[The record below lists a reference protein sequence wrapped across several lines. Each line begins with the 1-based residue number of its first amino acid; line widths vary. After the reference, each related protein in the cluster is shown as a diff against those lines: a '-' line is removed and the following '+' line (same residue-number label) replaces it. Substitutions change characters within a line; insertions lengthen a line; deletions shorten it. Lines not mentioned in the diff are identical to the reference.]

1 MYFEFF
7 LRSHL
12 NRRQS
17 RSLLCGLVLALSF
30 VVLPILTPN
39 RAVAQS
45 KTQATVPKHSGNWDD
60 LSVVQQKILAPL
72 EEDWSYLSKERRQKW
87 IQVANLYPKM
97 KRVDQERLQSRMNEW
112 SKLSQKD
119 RRIARDNYLSSL
131 RFPAEE
137 KASAWQA
144 YQQLSP
150 EDKKK
155 LAAKEDSRKKPTAAS
170 SPTLQNRPAPV
181 LAPALAPV
189 PAVVPA
195 ITPAETP
202 ATTPKKDDGA

>member
-1 MYFEFF
+1 MGAF
-7 LRSHL
+7 LFVFG
-12 NRRQS
+12 
-17 RSLLCGLVLALSF
+17 LLAIGPVNDVSAQTKQ
-30 VVLPILTPN
+30 PG
-39 RAVAQS
+39 VAS
-45 KTQATVPKHSGNWDD
+45 APKHSGNWDD
-60 LSVVQQKILAPL
+60 LSAVQQMILAPL

-97 KRVDQERLQSRMNEW
+97 KRSDQERLQSRMNEW

-155 LAAKEDSRKKPTAAS
+155 LAAKEDNKKKPTAAN
-170 SPTLQNRPAPV
+170 SPTLQNRPNTQ
-181 LAPALAPV
+181 PAA
-189 PAVVPA
+189 
-195 ITPAETP
+195 TPAAAP
-202 ATTPKKDDGA
+202 NKDDGA

>member
-1 MYFEFF
+1 MSAT
-7 LRSHL
+7 SHQHNPPAL
-12 NRRQS
+12 AAKRCAS
-17 RSLLCGLVLALSF
+17 GWSLGALLLLASWLAIGS
-30 VVLPILTPN
+30 VN
-39 RAVAQS
+39 EVAAQTKQPTAAS
-45 KTQATVPKHSGNWDD
+45 APKHSGNWDD

-97 KRVDQERLQSRMNEW
+97 KRADQERLQSRMNEW

-150 EDKKK
+150 EEKKK
-155 LAAKEDSRKKPTAAS
+155 LAAKEDNKKKPTAAS
-170 SPTLQNRPAPV
+170 SPTLQNRPN
-181 LAPALAPV
+181 AL
-189 PAVVPA
+189 PAV
-195 ITPAETP
+195 TPAAAPT
-202 ATTPKKDDGA
+202 KDGGA

>member
-1 MYFEFF
+1 MLSICF
-7 LRSHL
+7 LHTKSTL
-12 NRRQS
+12 AAKQGAWGGS
-17 RSLLCGLVLALSF
+17 MGAFLLVFGLLAIS
-30 VVLPILTPN
+30 PAN
-39 RAVAQS
+39 EVAAQTKQPS
-45 KTQATVPKHSGNWDD
+45 TASAPKHSGNWDD

-97 KRVDQERLQSRMNEW
+97 KRTDQERLQSRMNEW

-155 LAAKEDSRKKPTAAS
+155 LAAQEDNKKKPTAAN
-170 SPTLQNRPAPV
+170 SPTLQNRPNPAPTV
-181 LAPALAPV
+181 
-189 PAVVPA
+189 
-195 ITPAETP
+195 TPAAAP
-202 ATTPKKDDGA
+202 NKDDGA

>member
-1 MYFEFF
+1 MLSIHLQHTQSALAVRHGVWAASMGAF
-7 LRSHL
+7 LL
-12 NRRQS
+12 VF
-17 RSLLCGLVLALSF
+17 SLLAIGPV
-30 VVLPILTPN
+30 N
-39 RAVAQS
+39 QAVAQTKQPAPAS
-45 KTQATVPKHSGNWDD
+45 TPKHSGNWDD
-60 LSVVQQKILAPL
+60 LSTVQQKILAPL

-97 KRVDQERLQSRMNEW
+97 KRADQERLQSRMNEW

-155 LAAKEDSRKKPTAAS
+155 LAAKEDNKKKPTAAN
-170 SPTLQNRPAPV
+170 SPTLQNRPNPAPTV
-181 LAPALAPV
+181 
-189 PAVVPA
+189 
-195 ITPAETP
+195 TPAAAP
-202 ATTPKKDDGA
+202 NKDDGA

>member
-1 MYFEFF
+1 MFFEFF
-7 LRSHL
+7 LRKHV
-12 NRRQS
+12 NRRPL
-17 RSLLCGLVLALSF
+17 R
-30 VVLPILTPN
+30 LTPGKAGFVLGLTFTLLAIGTPN
-39 RAVAQS
+39 TAVAQS
-45 KTQATVPKHSGNWDD
+45 KTPAPATIPKHSGNWDD

-112 SKLSQKD
+112 AKLSQKD

-155 LAAKEDSRKKPTAAS
+155 LAAKEDSKKKPTAAS

-181 LAPALAPV
+181 
-189 PAVVPA
+189 PAV
-195 ITPAETP
+195 TPAATP
-202 ATTPKKDDGA
+202 ATAPKKDDGA

>member
-1 MYFEFF
+1 MLSIRLQHTQSALAAKRGAWAASMGAF
-7 LRSHL
+7 LL
-12 NRRQS
+12 VF
-17 RSLLCGLVLALSF
+17 SLLAIGPV
-30 VVLPILTPN
+30 N
-39 RAVAQS
+39 QAVAQTKQLAPAS
-45 KTQATVPKHSGNWDD
+45 APKHSGNWDD
-60 LSVVQQKILAPL
+60 LSAVQQKILAPL

-155 LAAKEDSRKKPTAAS
+155 LAAKEDNKKKPTAAS
-170 SPTLQNRPAPV
+170 APTLQNRPNPAPTV
-181 LAPALAPV
+181 
-189 PAVVPA
+189 
-195 ITPAETP
+195 TPAAAP
-202 ATTPKKDDGA
+202 NKDDGA

>member
-1 MYFEFF
+1 M
-7 LRSHL
+7 LSTRLPH
-12 NRRQS
+12 RQS
-17 RSLLCGLVLALSF
+17 ALAAKQGAWGASMGMLVLIFGMLAIS
-30 VVLPILTPN
+30 PAN
-39 RAVAQS
+39 NVAAQTKQS
-45 KTQATVPKHSGNWDD
+45 PAASAPKHSGNWDD
-60 LSVVQQKILAPL
+60 LSAVQQKILAPL

-97 KRVDQERLQSRMNEW
+97 KRADQERLQSRMNEW

-155 LAAKEDSRKKPTAAS
+155 LAAKEDNKKKPTAAN
-170 SPTLQNRPAPV
+170 SPTLQNRPNPAPTV
-181 LAPALAPV
+181 
-189 PAVVPA
+189 
-195 ITPAETP
+195 TPAAAP
-202 ATTPKKDDGA
+202 NKDDGA

>member
-1 MYFEFF
+1 MLSKRLPQTQYALAAKQGAWGTSLGGLLLAF
-7 LRSHL
+7 
-12 NRRQS
+12 
-17 RSLLCGLVLALSF
+17 SLLAIGPVNE
-30 VVLPILTPN
+30 VT
-39 RAVAQS
+39 AQTKQPAAAS
-45 KTQATVPKHSGNWDD
+45 VPKHSGNWDD
-60 LSVVQQKILAPL
+60 LSAVQQKILAPL

-97 KRVDQERLQSRMNEW
+97 KRADQERLQSRMNEW

-155 LAAKEDSRKKPTAAS
+155 LAAKEDNKKKPTAAS
-170 SPTLQNRPAPV
+170 SPTLQNRPNPAPTV
-181 LAPALAPV
+181 
-189 PAVVPA
+189 
-195 ITPAETP
+195 TPAAAP
-202 ATTPKKDDGA
+202 NKDDGA

>member
-1 MYFEFF
+1 MPSTPF
-7 LRSHL
+7 LHSPSALAAKRCAFGLSL
-12 NRRQS
+12 GAFLFIF
-17 RSLLCGLVLALSF
+17 SLLAIGSVQE
-30 VVLPILTPN
+30 
-39 RAVAQS
+39 VAAQTKQPAAAS
-45 KTQATVPKHSGNWDD
+45 TPKHSGNWDD
-60 LSVVQQKILAPL
+60 LSGVQQKILAPL

-112 SKLSQKD
+112 AKLSQKD

-144 YQQLSP
+144 YQQLSA

-155 LAAKEDSRKKPTAAS
+155 LAAKEDNKKKPTAAS
-170 SPTLQNRPAPV
+170 APTLQNRPNPAPTV
-181 LAPALAPV
+181 
-189 PAVVPA
+189 
-195 ITPAETP
+195 TPAAAPT
-202 ATTPKKDDGA
+202 KDDDA

>member
-1 MYFEFF
+1 MLSKRFQQTQTALAAWQGALGTSMGAF
-7 LRSHL
+7 LL
-12 NRRQS
+12 AF
-17 RSLLCGLVLALSF
+17 SLLAISPVNE
-30 VVLPILTPN
+30 V
-39 RAVAQS
+39 VAQT
-45 KTQATVPKHSGNWDD
+45 KQPATASAPKHSGNWDD
-60 LSVVQQKILAPL
+60 LSLVQQKILAPL

-97 KRVDQERLQSRMNEW
+97 KRAEQERLQSRMNEW
-112 SKLSQKD
+112 AKLSQKD

-155 LAAKEDSRKKPTAAS
+155 LAAQEDNKKKPTAAN
-170 SPTLQNRPAPV
+170 SPTLQNRPNPAPTV
-181 LAPALAPV
+181 
-189 PAVVPA
+189 
-195 ITPAETP
+195 TPAAAP
-202 ATTPKKDDGA
+202 NKDDGA

>member
-1 MYFEFF
+1 MPSTPF
-7 LRSHL
+7 LHGSSAL
-12 NRRQS
+12 AAKQCAS
-17 RSLLCGLVLALSF
+17 GLSLGAFLLAFSLLAIGPV
-30 VVLPILTPN
+30 N
-39 RAVAQS
+39 QVAAQTKQPTAAS
-45 KTQATVPKHSGNWDD
+45 VPKHSGNWDD
-60 LSVVQQKILAPL
+60 LSAVQQKILAPL

-97 KRVDQERLQSRMNEW
+97 KRADQERLQSRMNEW
-112 SKLSQKD
+112 AKLSQKD

-155 LAAKEDSRKKPTAAS
+155 LAAKEDNKKKPTAAS
-170 SPTLQNRPAPV
+170 APTLQNRPNPAPTV
-181 LAPALAPV
+181 
-189 PAVVPA
+189 
-195 ITPAETP
+195 TPAAAP
-202 ATTPKKDDGA
+202 NKDDDA

>member
-1 MYFEFF
+1 MLYIRPPHTQPPLAAKQGAWAANVGAFVFAF
-7 LRSHL
+7 
-12 NRRQS
+12 
-17 RSLLCGLVLALSF
+17 SLLAIS
-30 VVLPILTPN
+30 PIN
-39 RAVAQS
+39 EVVAQTKQPAAAS
-45 KTQATVPKHSGNWDD
+45 APKHSGNWDD

-112 SKLSQKD
+112 AKLSQKD

-144 YQQLSP
+144 YQQLSAD
-150 EDKKK
+150 DKKK
-155 LAAKEDSRKKPTAAS
+155 LAAKEDNKKKPTAAS
-170 SPTLQNRPAPV
+170 SPTLQNRPN
-181 LAPALAPV
+181 PV
-189 PAVVPA
+189 PTV
-195 ITPAETP
+195 TPAAAP
-202 ATTPKKDDGA
+202 NKDDGA

>member
-1 MYFEFF
+1 MLSTRLPHTQSALAVKQGAWAASMGAF
-7 LRSHL
+7 LL
-12 NRRQS
+12 VFC
-17 RSLLCGLVLALSF
+17 LL
-30 VVLPILTPN
+30 
-39 RAVAQS
+39 AVGPANEVAAQTKQTAAAS
-45 KTQATVPKHSGNWDD
+45 VPKHSGNWDD
-60 LSVVQQKILAPL
+60 LSAVQQKILAPL

-97 KRVDQERLQSRMNEW
+97 KRADQERLQSRMNEW

-155 LAAKEDSRKKPTAAS
+155 LAAKEDNKKKPTAAS
-170 SPTLQNRPAPV
+170 SPTLQNRPN
-181 LAPALAPV
+181 AL
-189 PAVVPA
+189 PAV
-195 ITPAETP
+195 TPAAAPT
-202 ATTPKKDDGA
+202 KDDGA

>member
-1 MYFEFF
+1 M
-7 LRSHL
+7 LSKRLPHT
-12 NRRQS
+12 QS
-17 RSLLCGLVLALSF
+17 ALAVKQGAWGASMVALLLVFGL
-30 VVLPILTPN
+30 LTINP
-39 RAVAQS
+39 ASEVAAQS
-45 KTQATVPKHSGNWDD
+45 KQQSAASTPKHSGNWDN
-60 LSVVQQKILAPL
+60 LSAVQQKILAPL

-97 KRVDQERLQSRMNEW
+97 KRADQERLQSRMNEW

-155 LAAKEDSRKKPTAAS
+155 LAVKEDNKKKPTAAN
-170 SPTLQNRPAPV
+170 SPTLQNRPN
-181 LAPALAPV
+181 PV
-189 PAVVPA
+189 PTV
-195 ITPAETP
+195 TPAAAP
-202 ATTPKKDDGA
+202 NKDDGA

>member
-1 MYFEFF
+1 M
-7 LRSHL
+7 LL
-12 NRRQS
+12 TPLPLTQS
-17 RSLLCGLVLALSF
+17 ALAAKQGAWATSMGALLLVFSLLAIGSV
-30 VVLPILTPN
+30 N
-39 RAVAQS
+39 EVAA
-45 KTQATVPKHSGNWDD
+45 QAKQPAAASTPKHSGNWDD

-72 EEDWSYLSKERRQKW
+72 EEDWSYFSKERRQKW

-97 KRVDQERLQSRMNEW
+97 KRADQERLQSRMNEW

-155 LAAKEDSRKKPTAAS
+155 LAAKEDNKKKPTAAS
-170 SPTLQNRPAPV
+170 APTLQNRPNPAPTV
-181 LAPALAPV
+181 
-189 PAVVPA
+189 
-195 ITPAETP
+195 TPAAAP
-202 ATTPKKDDGA
+202 NKDDDA

>member
-1 MYFEFF
+1 MPSTSF
-7 LRSHL
+7 LHSPSALAAKRVASGWCL
-12 NRRQS
+12 GAFLLVF
-17 RSLLCGLVLALSF
+17 SLLAIGPV
-30 VVLPILTPN
+30 N
-39 RAVAQS
+39 QAVAQTKQPAPAS
-45 KTQATVPKHSGNWDD
+45 VPKHSGNWDD
-60 LSVVQQKILAPL
+60 LSAVQQKILAPL

-155 LAAKEDSRKKPTAAS
+155 LAAKEDNKKKPTAAS
-170 SPTLQNRPAPV
+170 APTLQNRPNPTPTV
-181 LAPALAPV
+181 
-189 PAVVPA
+189 
-195 ITPAETP
+195 TPAAAP
-202 ATTPKKDDGA
+202 NKDDGA

>member
-1 MYFEFF
+1 MFFEFF
-7 LRSHL
+7 LRKHVNHRPL
-12 NRRQS
+12 RLTLGKAGFVLGLTFT
-17 RSLLCGLVLALSF
+17 LLAIG
-30 VVLPILTPN
+30 TPN
-39 RAVAQS
+39 TAVAQS
-45 KTQATVPKHSGNWDD
+45 KTQAPATVPKHSGNWDD

-112 SKLSQKD
+112 AKLSQKD

-155 LAAKEDSRKKPTAAS
+155 LAAKEDSKKKPTAAS

-181 LAPALAPV
+181 
-189 PAVVPA
+189 PAV
-195 ITPAETP
+195 TPAATP
-202 ATTPKKDDGA
+202 VTAPKKDDGA

>member
-1 MYFEFF
+1 MSSTSF
-7 LRSHL
+7 LHSPSAL
-12 NRRQS
+12 AAKRRAS
-17 RSLLCGLVLALSF
+17 GWSLGAFLLALS
-30 VVLPILTPN
+30 LLAIGPIN
-39 RAVAQS
+39 QAAAQTKQPTAAS
-45 KTQATVPKHSGNWDD
+45 APKHSGNWDD
-60 LSVVQQKILAPL
+60 LNTVQQKILAPL

-97 KRVDQERLQSRMNEW
+97 KRADQERLQSRMNEW

-137 KASAWQA
+137 KASAWQV

-155 LAAKEDSRKKPTAAS
+155 LAAKEDNKKKPTAAS
-170 SPTLQNRPAPV
+170 SPTLQNRPNPAPTV
-181 LAPALAPV
+181 
-189 PAVVPA
+189 
-195 ITPAETP
+195 TPAAAP
-202 ATTPKKDDGA
+202 NKDDGA

>member
-1 MYFEFF
+1 MLSKRLPHTQTLLAAKQGVWGTSMGGLLLAF
-7 LRSHL
+7 
-12 NRRQS
+12 
-17 RSLLCGLVLALSF
+17 SLLAIGPV
-30 VVLPILTPN
+30 N
-39 RAVAQS
+39 EVAAQTKQPAAAS
-45 KTQATVPKHSGNWDD
+45 VPKHSGNWDD
-60 LSVVQQKILAPL
+60 LSAVQQKILAPL

-97 KRVDQERLQSRMNEW
+97 KRADQERLQSRMNEW

-155 LAAKEDSRKKPTAAS
+155 LAAKEDNKKKPTAAS
-170 SPTLQNRPAPV
+170 SPTLQNRPNPAPTV
-181 LAPALAPV
+181 
-189 PAVVPA
+189 
-195 ITPAETP
+195 TPAAAP
-202 ATTPKKDDGA
+202 NKDDGA

>member
-1 MYFEFF
+1 MPSTR
-7 LRSHL
+7 LTHT
-12 NRRQS
+12 QS
-17 RSLLCGLVLALSF
+17 AFAAKQGAWGAGMGALLLVFSLLAIS
-30 VVLPILTPN
+30 LTN
-39 RAVAQS
+39 EAAAQTKQPAAAS
-45 KTQATVPKHSGNWDD
+45 APKHSGNWDD

-97 KRVDQERLQSRMNEW
+97 KRIDQERLQSRMNEW
-112 SKLSQKD
+112 AKLSQKD

-155 LAAKEDSRKKPTAAS
+155 LAAKEDNKKKPTAAS
-170 SPTLQNRPAPV
+170 SPTLQNRPN
-181 LAPALAPV
+181 AL
-189 PAVVPA
+189 PAV
-195 ITPAETP
+195 TPAAAPT
-202 ATTPKKDDGA
+202 KDDGA

>member
-1 MYFEFF
+1 MGAF
-7 LRSHL
+7 LL
-12 NRRQS
+12 VF
-17 RSLLCGLVLALSF
+17 SLLAIGPV
-30 VVLPILTPN
+30 N
-39 RAVAQS
+39 QAVAQTKQS
-45 KTQATVPKHSGNWDD
+45 VPASAPKHSGNWDD
-60 LSVVQQKILAPL
+60 LSAVQQKILAPL

-97 KRVDQERLQSRMNEW
+97 KRADQERLQSRMNEW

-155 LAAKEDSRKKPTAAS
+155 LAAKEDNKKKPTAAS
-170 SPTLQNRPAPV
+170 APTLQNRPNPTPTV
-181 LAPALAPV
+181 
-189 PAVVPA
+189 
-195 ITPAETP
+195 TPAAAP
-202 ATTPKKDDGA
+202 NKDDGA

>member
-1 MYFEFF
+1 MLSIRFPHTKSALAAKQGAWGAGIGTF
-7 LRSHL
+7 LL
-12 NRRQS
+12 VF
-17 RSLLCGLVLALSF
+17 SLLAICPA
-30 VVLPILTPN
+30 N
-39 RAVAQS
+39 EAAAQAKQPS
-45 KTQATVPKHSGNWDD
+45 TASIPKHSGNWDD

-97 KRVDQERLQSRMNEW
+97 KRTDQERLQSRMNEW

-155 LAAKEDSRKKPTAAS
+155 LAAKEDNKKKPTAAS
-170 SPTLQNRPAPV
+170 SPTLQNRPNPAPTV
-181 LAPALAPV
+181 
-189 PAVVPA
+189 
-195 ITPAETP
+195 TPAAAP
-202 ATTPKKDDGA
+202 NKDDGA

>member
-1 MYFEFF
+1 MFFEFF
-7 LRSHL
+7 LRKHV
-12 NRRQS
+12 NRRPL
-17 RSLLCGLVLALSF
+17 RLTLGGFAFGLTFALLAIGA
-30 VVLPILTPN
+30 PN
-39 RAVAQS
+39 TAVAQS
-45 KTQATVPKHSGNWDD
+45 KTPTPATASKHSGNWDD
-60 LSVVQQKILAPL
+60 LSVVQQKVLAPL

-97 KRVDQERLQSRMNEW
+97 KRADQERLQSRMNEW
-112 SKLSQKD
+112 AKLSQKD
-119 RRIARDNYLSSL
+119 RRMARDNYLSSL

-150 EDKKK
+150 EEKKK
-155 LAAKEDSRKKPTAAS
+155 LAAKEDSKKKPTAAS

-181 LAPALAPV
+181 
-189 PAVVPA
+189 PAVSPA
-195 ITPAETP
+195 VTPAATP

>member
-1 MYFEFF
+1 MLSTRLPHTQPALAVKHGAWGVSMGTF
-7 LRSHL
+7 LL
-12 NRRQS
+12 VF
-17 RSLLCGLVLALSF
+17 SLLAIGPV
-30 VVLPILTPN
+30 N
-39 RAVAQS
+39 EVAAQT
-45 KTQATVPKHSGNWDD
+45 KQPAAATTPKHSGNWKD

-97 KRVDQERLQSRMNEW
+97 KRADQERLQSRMNEW
-112 SKLSQKD
+112 AKLSQKD

-144 YQQLSP
+144 YQQLSA

-155 LAAKEDSRKKPTAAS
+155 LAAKEDNKKKPTAAS
-170 SPTLQNRPAPV
+170 SPTLQNRPN
-181 LAPALAPV
+181 AL
-189 PAVVPA
+189 PAV
-195 ITPAETP
+195 TPAAAPT
-202 ATTPKKDDGA
+202 KDDGA

>member
-1 MYFEFF
+1 MQSTPF
-7 LRSHL
+7 LLHSPFALAAKRCASSWSL
-12 NRRQS
+12 GVFVLVF
-17 RSLLCGLVLALSF
+17 SLLAIGPV
-30 VVLPILTPN
+30 N
-39 RAVAQS
+39 QVAAQTKQPAAAS
-45 KTQATVPKHSGNWDD
+45 IPKHSGNWDD
-60 LSVVQQKILAPL
+60 LSAVQQKILAPL

-97 KRVDQERLQSRMNEW
+97 KRADQERLQSRMNEW

-155 LAAKEDSRKKPTAAS
+155 LAAKEDNKKKPTAAS
-170 SPTLQNRPAPV
+170 APTLQNRPTQAPTV
-181 LAPALAPV
+181 
-189 PAVVPA
+189 
-195 ITPAETP
+195 TPAAAP
-202 ATTPKKDDGA
+202 NKDDGA

>member
-1 MYFEFF
+1 MPSTPYLHNPSALAAKRHASGWTLGAFVLAF
-7 LRSHL
+7 
-12 NRRQS
+12 
-17 RSLLCGLVLALSF
+17 SLLAIGPVNQA
-30 VVLPILTPN
+30 
-39 RAVAQS
+39 AAQTKQPAAAS
-45 KTQATVPKHSGNWDD
+45 TPKHSGNWDD
-60 LSVVQQKILAPL
+60 LSAVQQKILAPL

-97 KRVDQERLQSRMNEW
+97 KRADQERLQSRMNEW

-155 LAAKEDSRKKPTAAS
+155 LAAKEDNKKKPTAAS
-170 SPTLQNRPAPV
+170 SPTLQNRPS
-181 LAPALAPV
+181 PV
-189 PAVVPA
+189 PTV
-195 ITPAETP
+195 TPAAAP
-202 ATTPKKDDGA
+202 NKDDGA

>member
-1 MYFEFF
+1 MLSIRFPHTKSA
-7 LRSHL
+7 LAA
-12 NRRQS
+12 RQGAWGAS
-17 RSLLCGLVLALSF
+17 MGVFVLVFSLLAIS
-30 VVLPILTPN
+30 PAN
-39 RAVAQS
+39 EVAAQTKQPS
-45 KTQATVPKHSGNWDD
+45 TASTPKHSGNWDD

-97 KRVDQERLQSRMNEW
+97 KRTDQERLQSRMNEW

-155 LAAKEDSRKKPTAAS
+155 LAAKEDNKKKPTAAN
-170 SPTLQNRPAPV
+170 SPTLQNRPNPAPSV
-181 LAPALAPV
+181 
-189 PAVVPA
+189 
-195 ITPAETP
+195 TPAAAP
-202 ATTPKKDDGA
+202 NKDDGA

>member
-1 MYFEFF
+1 MPSTLF
-7 LRSHL
+7 LHSPSALAAKRCASGL
-12 NRRQS
+12 S
-17 RSLLCGLVLALSF
+17 LGAFLFIFSLLAIS
-30 VVLPILTPN
+30 PIN
-39 RAVAQS
+39 EVAAQT
-45 KTQATVPKHSGNWDD
+45 KQPAAATTPKHSGNWDD
-60 LSVVQQKILAPL
+60 LSLVQQKILAPL

-97 KRVDQERLQSRMNEW
+97 KRADQERLQSRMNEW
-112 SKLSQKD
+112 AKLSQKY

-155 LAAKEDSRKKPTAAS
+155 LAAKEDNKKKPTAAN
-170 SPTLQNRPAPV
+170 SPTLQNRPN
-181 LAPALAPV
+181 PV
-189 PAVVPA
+189 PTV
-195 ITPAETP
+195 TPAAAPT
-202 ATTPKKDDGA
+202 KDDGA

>member
-1 MYFEFF
+1 MPSTPF
-7 LRSHL
+7 L
-12 NRRQS
+12 QS
-17 RSLLCGLVLALSF
+17 PSALATKRCASGLSLGAFLFIFSLLAINPASE
-30 VVLPILTPN
+30 
-39 RAVAQS
+39 VAAQTKQPAAAS
-45 KTQATVPKHSGNWDD
+45 TPKHSGNWDD

-97 KRVDQERLQSRMNEW
+97 KRADQERLQSRMNEW
-112 SKLSQKD
+112 AKLSQKD

-144 YQQLSP
+144 YQQLSA

-155 LAAKEDSRKKPTAAS
+155 LAAKEDNKKKPTAAS
-170 SPTLQNRPAPV
+170 SPTLQNRPN
-181 LAPALAPV
+181 PV
-189 PAVVPA
+189 PTV
-195 ITPAETP
+195 TPAAAPT
-202 ATTPKKDDGA
+202 KDDGA

>member
-1 MYFEFF
+1 MSAT
-7 LRSHL
+7 SHQHNPPAL
-12 NRRQS
+12 AAKRCAS
-17 RSLLCGLVLALSF
+17 GWSLGALLLLASWLAIGF
-30 VVLPILTPN
+30 VN
-39 RAVAQS
+39 EVAAQTKQPTAAS
-45 KTQATVPKHSGNWDD
+45 APKHSGNWDD

-112 SKLSQKD
+112 AKLSQKD

-155 LAAKEDSRKKPTAAS
+155 LAAKEDNKKKPTAAS
-170 SPTLQNRPAPV
+170 SPTLQNRPN
-181 LAPALAPV
+181 AL
-189 PAVVPA
+189 PAV
-195 ITPAETP
+195 TPAAAPT
-202 ATTPKKDDGA
+202 KDGGA

>member
-1 MYFEFF
+1 MFFEFF
-7 LRSHL
+7 LRKHV
-12 NRRQS
+12 NRRPL
-17 RSLLCGLVLALSF
+17 RLTLGGFAFGLTFALLAIGA
-30 VVLPILTPN
+30 PN
-39 RAVAQS
+39 TAVAQS
-45 KTQATVPKHSGNWDD
+45 KTPATASKHSGNWDD
-60 LSVVQQKILAPL
+60 LSVVQQKVLAPL

-97 KRVDQERLQSRMNEW
+97 KRADQERLQSRMNEW
-112 SKLSQKD
+112 AKLSQKD
-119 RRIARDNYLSSL
+119 RRMARDNYLSSL

-150 EDKKK
+150 EEKKK
-155 LAAKEDSRKKPTAAS
+155 LAAKEDSKKKPTAAS

-181 LAPALAPV
+181 
-189 PAVVPA
+189 PAVSPA
-195 ITPAETP
+195 VTPAATP

>member
-1 MYFEFF
+1 MLSIRFLHTKSALAAKQGAWGTSMGTFLLFF
-7 LRSHL
+7 
-12 NRRQS
+12 
-17 RSLLCGLVLALSF
+17 SLLAISPANEVAAQTKQPSTASAL
-30 VVLPILTPN
+30 
-39 RAVAQS
+39 
-45 KTQATVPKHSGNWDD
+45 KHSGNWDD

-97 KRVDQERLQSRMNEW
+97 KRTDQERLQSRMNEW

-155 LAAKEDSRKKPTAAS
+155 LAAKEDNKKKPTAAS
-170 SPTLQNRPAPV
+170 SPTLQNRPNPPPTV
-181 LAPALAPV
+181 
-189 PAVVPA
+189 
-195 ITPAETP
+195 TPAAAP
-202 ATTPKKDDGA
+202 NKDDGA

>member
-1 MYFEFF
+1 M
-7 LRSHL
+7 LSTHL
-12 NRRQS
+12 PHTQPALAVKRGAWGVS
-17 RSLLCGLVLALSF
+17 MSALLLAFSLLAIGPV
-30 VVLPILTPN
+30 N
-39 RAVAQS
+39 EVAAQT
-45 KTQATVPKHSGNWDD
+45 KQPAAATTPKHSGNWDD
-60 LSVVQQKILAPL
+60 LSLVQQKILAPL

-97 KRVDQERLQSRMNEW
+97 KRSDQERLQSRMNEW
-112 SKLSQKD
+112 AKLSQKD

-155 LAAKEDSRKKPTAAS
+155 LAAKEDNKKKPTAAN
-170 SPTLQNRPAPV
+170 SPTLQNRPN
-181 LAPALAPV
+181 PV
-189 PAVVPA
+189 PTV
-195 ITPAETP
+195 TPAAAPT
-202 ATTPKKDDGA
+202 KDDGA

>member
-1 MYFEFF
+1 MLSKRLPHTQTLLAAKQGAWGMSLGGLLLIF
-7 LRSHL
+7 
-12 NRRQS
+12 
-17 RSLLCGLVLALSF
+17 SLLAISPV
-30 VVLPILTPN
+30 N
-39 RAVAQS
+39 EVAAQTKQPAAAS
-45 KTQATVPKHSGNWDD
+45 VPKHSGNWDD
-60 LSVVQQKILAPL
+60 LSAVQQKILAPL

-97 KRVDQERLQSRMNEW
+97 KRADQERLQSRMNEW

-155 LAAKEDSRKKPTAAS
+155 LAAKEDNKKKPTAAS
-170 SPTLQNRPAPV
+170 SPTLQNRPNPAPTV
-181 LAPALAPV
+181 
-189 PAVVPA
+189 
-195 ITPAETP
+195 TPAAAP
-202 ATTPKKDDGA
+202 NKDDGA